1 MNLVSAT
8 APNAA
13 TGGQLS
19 AAAFPAL
26 SASTV
31 TSGNGANGP
40 SVTVD
45 LSENAKAALAAANE
59 NQDAANRILAFVDA
73 NRSDQSNRAGRS
85 SRDWSDGEPSLEQEY
100 QQLVGGLFQ
109 NRGSQ
114 QPSQGDVLTITLSE
128 YTNVNLSLESGLGA
142 GAISASA
149 ASTQY
154 DSVSLSVNVN
164 SGSLQIVQSDQSRTE
179 TTAQIGTAAP
189 VSITA

>member
-1 MNLVSAT
+1 MNPVSAIT
-8 APNAA
+8 PNAA
-13 TGGQLS
+13 TGDQS
-19 AAAFPAL
+19 SVAAF
-26 SASTV
+26 SAPSV
-31 TSGNGANGP
+31 PSDTSSNGP

-59 NQDAANRILAFVDA
+59 NQNAANRILAFVDA
-73 NRSDQSNRAGRS
+73 NRSGD
-85 SRDWSDGEPSLEQEY
+85 SRRGHASHNWSDGEPSLEQEY
-100 QQLVGGLFQ
+100 QQLAGNLSQ
-109 NRGSQ
+109 NPNGR

-128 YTNVNLSLESGLGA
+128 YTNASLSVESGSGA

-164 SGSLQIVQSDQSRTE
+164 SGSIQIEQSDQSQTE
-179 TTAQIGTAAP
+179 TTTQIGSASP

>member
-1 MNLVSAT
+1 MNPVSGIT
-8 APNAA
+8 ANAA
-13 TGGQLS
+13 TGDQSS
-19 AAAFPAL
+19 AAAF
-26 SASTV
+26 SAPSV
-31 TSGNGANGP
+31 PSDTSSNGP

-59 NQDAANRILAFVDA
+59 NQNAANRILAFVDA
-73 NRSDQSNRAGRS
+73 NRSGD
-85 SRDWSDGEPSLEQEY
+85 SRRGHASRNWSDGEPSLEQEY
-100 QQLVGGLFQ
+100 QQLAGNLSQ
-109 NRGSQ
+109 NPNGR

-128 YTNVNLSLESGLGA
+128 YTNASLSVESGSGA

-164 SGSLQIVQSDQSRTE
+164 SGSIQIEQSDQSQTE
-179 TTAQIGTAAP
+179 TTTQIGSGSP